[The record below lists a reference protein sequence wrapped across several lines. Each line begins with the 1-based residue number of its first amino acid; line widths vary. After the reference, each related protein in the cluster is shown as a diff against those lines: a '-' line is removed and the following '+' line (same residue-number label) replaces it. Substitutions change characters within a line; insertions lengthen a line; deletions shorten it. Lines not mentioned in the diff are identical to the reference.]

1 MTERQLKLYPVLK
14 YVSVLLILAYIVVL
28 MLYASGSKKAFKEVE
43 ASVSQVLDA
52 DELTQMDEQ
61 MLKRNFGLNS
71 ADYSGVMYYSSESSI
86 SAEEVL
92 MILVKSTKQIEKVTD
107 AIAERKKE
115 RIADFDE
122 YLPEQVKL
130 LEDSQESVRGKYI
143 FFAVSKKAADYRAVF
158 DRSL

>member
-43 ASVSQVLDA
+43 ASVSKVLDA

-92 MILVKSTKQIEKVTD
+92 MIRVKSTKQIEKVTD
-107 AIAERKKE
+107 AITERKKE

>member
-61 MLKRNFGLNS
+61 MLKRNFRLNS

-92 MILVKSTKQIEKVTD
+92 MIRVKSTKQIEKVTD
-107 AIAERKKE
+107 AITERKKE

>member
-92 MILVKSTKQIEKVTD
+92 MIRVKSTKQIEKVTD
-107 AIAERKKE
+107 AITERKKE

>member
-14 YVSVLLILAYIVVL
+14 YVSVILIIAYIVVL

-43 ASVSQVLDA
+43 ASVSQALDT
-52 DELTQMDEQ
+52 DTLTQMDEQ

-92 MILVKSTKQIEKVTD
+92 MIRVKSTKQIEKVTD

-115 RIADFDE
+115 RIEDFEE

-143 FFAVSKKAADYRAVF
+143 FFVVSKKAADYRGVF

>member
-14 YVSVLLILAYIVVL
+14 YVSVILIIAYIVVL

-43 ASVSQVLDA
+43 ASVSQALDT
-52 DELTQMDEQ
+52 DTLTQMDEQ

-92 MILVKSTKQIEKVTD
+92 MIRVKSTKQIEKVTD

-115 RIADFDE
+115 RIEDFEE

-143 FFAVSKKAADYRAVF
+143 FFVVSKKAADYRAVF